1 MLKRIISGSVIFFM
15 LCIMSYFVIQALKP
29 EKLPIGSKMPEVV
42 YQALN
47 EKKILTPND
56 STFTFIMYFDQNCK
70 HCRYMLK
77 VLNKFYDKLKNVRL
91 ILLTSDEKFM
101 ETRGPRFWANL
112 YPAPNVIWGI
122 IDREQY
128 ARQFGRI
135 VTPSLFIFDQT
146 GHLIW
151 KRKGEIRIEK
161 IVEVI
166 NHSGDPEHRIRS
178 DK

>member
-1 MLKRIISGSVIFFM
+1 MLKRIISGGVTLCM
-15 LCIMSYFVIQALKP
+15 LFITVFCVIQALKA
-29 EKLPIGSKMPEVV
+29 EKLPIGTKMPRVL
-42 YQALN
+42 YQTKRG
-47 EKKILTPND
+47 KKVLIPGD

-112 YPAPNVIWGI
+112 SGAPNVSWGI
-122 IDREQY
+122 IKREYYSQH
-128 ARQFGRI
+128 FGRI